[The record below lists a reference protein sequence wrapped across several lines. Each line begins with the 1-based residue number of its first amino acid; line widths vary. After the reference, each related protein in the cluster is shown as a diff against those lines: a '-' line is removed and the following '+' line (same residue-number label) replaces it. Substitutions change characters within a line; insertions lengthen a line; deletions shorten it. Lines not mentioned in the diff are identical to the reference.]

1 MFRIPVSKPEDISSV
16 IESLTGCLGPD
27 IESTLLD
34 LYKKLE
40 NDGKAKQPQPQPQP
54 QPKYQPQEKKAQCPI
69 NFNNILQNIMDG
81 SEQKCSPQNRDYE
94 ITEHNGH
101 IYVNI
106 DLPGVEKS
114 SITISFEN
122 NTLSI
127 SSDRKPSDVCG
138 NVLKST
144 IKYGCNTMNIT
155 IKQKINADDI
165 KASYN
170 NGILHISIPKHA
182 ECSKRVFKVD

>member
-1 MFRIPVSKPEDISSV
+1 MFRIPVSKPDDLSSV

-27 IESTLLD
+27 VESTLLD

-40 NDGKAKQPQPQPQP
+40 NEGKAKQPQSHS
-54 QPKYQPQEKKAQCPI
+54 KIQPQEKKTQGPI

-81 SEQKCSPQNRDYE
+81 SEQKCSSQNRDYE

-106 DLPGVEKS
+106 DLPGVDKS